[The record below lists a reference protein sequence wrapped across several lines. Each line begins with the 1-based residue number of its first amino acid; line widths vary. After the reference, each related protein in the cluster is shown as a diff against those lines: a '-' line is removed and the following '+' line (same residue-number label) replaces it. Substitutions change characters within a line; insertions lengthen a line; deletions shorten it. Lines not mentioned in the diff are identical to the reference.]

1 VSERPL
7 EVMVVDDSAVVRQTL
22 TAILK
27 RAGLRVTTAA
37 DPLFAMQKMEAV
49 RPDVIVLDLEMPRLD
64 GLTWLRRLMASNP
77 VPVVVCSAL
86 TGRFAS
92 AAIQALELGAVD
104 VIRKPQLGTREFLQ
118 ESAALVIDTV
128 QAAARA
134 RLGPRALVEPPA
146 ASAAPA
152 SPALAAGATPE
163 TLIAVGASTGG
174 TEALR
179 ALLGAMPATGP
190 PVVIAQHMP
199 EGFTRAFA
207 ERLNECCP
215 MAVKE
220 AESGDRLRPGQALV
234 ARGNRHLLVHRVGG
248 QYIAELADGPLVS
261 RHRPSIDVLFGS
273 VARGA
278 GADGVG
284 ILLTG
289 MGSDGASGLLE
300 MRRSGA
306 FTIAQ
311 DEATCV
317 VFGMPREAIALGAVD
332 AVAPL
337 PRIAA
342 LALAGSRAR
351 RKEAAPR

>member
-1 VSERPL
+1 
-7 EVMVVDDSAVVRQTL
+7 
-22 TAILK
+22 
-27 RAGLRVTTAA
+27 
-37 DPLFAMQKMEAV
+37 
-49 RPDVIVLDLEMPRLD
+49 
-64 GLTWLRRLMASNP
+64 
-77 VPVVVCSAL
+77 
-86 TGRFAS
+86 
-92 AAIQALELGAVD
+92 
-104 VIRKPQLGTREFLQ
+104 
-118 ESAALVIDTV
+118 
-128 QAAARA
+128 
-134 RLGPRALVEPPA
+134 
-146 ASAAPA
+146 
-152 SPALAAGATPE
+152 
-163 TLIAVGASTGG
+163 
-174 TEALR
+174 
-179 ALLGAMPATGP
+179 
-190 PVVIAQHMP
+190 
-199 EGFTRAFA
+199 
-207 ERLNECCP
+207 

-289 MGSDGASGLLE
+289 MGNDGASGLLE